1 MELQYRKN
9 DKTGEELYYT
19 THSSGLGIYII
30 PKKDYSKTYAIFGT
44 RYGSVDSKFV
54 VPGENELT
62 EVPDG
67 IAHYLEHK
75 MFDQPDGSNVFDKF
89 SKYGG
94 NANAFT
100 SFNITAYLFAATS
113 NIEENIETLMD
124 YVQSP
129 YFTEESV
136 QKEQGIIGQEIR
148 MYDDSGSW
156 KLFFNFLNCLY
167 KEHPVKKEIAGT
179 VESISHIT
187 PEYLYKCYDTFYN
200 LSNMSIVVVGNV
212 DPVKIS
218 KVIEN
223 SVKKNEPFE
232 EKIKKVY
239 PTEPDEVA
247 KQYAEQSLS
256 VAMPLFMTG
265 FKDTNNGFGGDELL
279 KKSIETNIIL
289 KMLFGRSS
297 KFYKSLYEKG
307 LINNRFSLEYT
318 MQPDYAYSSIDGE
331 SSDPKAV
338 YEAVINEVEET
349 RKNGLSKEDFERIKK
364 WYDGYYLNHQHVYN
378 PKSVIDAMQER
389 EFQSYWISTET
400 YEALKIYIDMN
411 FEGLKDDVLS
421 MIAGNAVP
429 VNIGNFSNDMA
440 TFHSEDDVLTLLIH
454 LGYTSYDYDSKTVK
468 IPNEEVRAEYV
479 NSVSAS
485 NWGEVSKSL
494 KNSAD
499 TLEAIW
505 QKRPKQVAEAI
516 SQAHFETSHIQYND
530 ENALSYTISL
540 ALYSARNFYMIYREL
555 PSGKGFADLVF
566 LPRKKFPEKPAI
578 VVELKW
584 DKDVSGAIA
593 QIKNKEYCRS
603 LEEYRGNV
611 LLVGVNYDKKTK
623 VHECMIEECEI
634 W

>member
-54 VPGENELT
+54 VPGESELT

-89 SKYGG
+89 SRYGG

-100 SFNITAYLFAATS
+100 SFNITAYLFSATS

-223 SVKKNEPFE
+223 
-232 EKIKKVY
+232 
-239 PTEPDEVA
+239 
-247 KQYAEQSLS
+247 EQSLS

-364 WYDGYYLNHQHVYN
+364 VVWGEYIRSQNDVEDYAVTFLQMLFMDIDYFNFYDVY
-378 PKSVIDAMQER
+378 KTITFEDVQKRFEEHFVKEHSALSVI
-389 EFQSYWISTET
+389 
-400 YEALKIYIDMN
+400 N
-411 FEGLKDDVLS
+411 
-421 MIAGNAVP
+421 P
-429 VNIGNFSNDMA
+429 V
-440 TFHSEDDVLTLLIH
+440 
-454 LGYTSYDYDSKTVK
+454 
-468 IPNEEVRAEYV
+468 
-479 NSVSAS
+479 
-485 NWGEVSKSL
+485 
-494 KNSAD
+494 
-499 TLEAIW
+499 
-505 QKRPKQVAEAI
+505 
-516 SQAHFETSHIQYND
+516 
-530 ENALSYTISL
+530 
-540 ALYSARNFYMIYREL
+540 
-555 PSGKGFADLVF
+555 
-566 LPRKKFPEKPAI
+566 
-578 VVELKW
+578 
-584 DKDVSGAIA
+584 
-593 QIKNKEYCRS
+593 
-603 LEEYRGNV
+603 
-611 LLVGVNYDKKTK
+611 
-623 VHECMIEECEI
+623 
-634 W
+634 